1 MRQHLMMCSQAF
13 YHPHYSP
20 QVNSC
25 QIQSYAKGITRKNR
39 LQFTVCLCLLS
50 GCYCVMLHLHVHKAM
65 NSVKYG
71 SVLMSSGFSR
81 YISEDTYFSLC
92 KHTLEII
99 SLLLK
104 CNYYQPGNCMLYHQ
118 AIIHIFPVIT
128 KRCIMSIIF
137 HFCCLIIVF
146 FYTFVFV

>member
-1 MRQHLMMCSQAF
+1 
-13 YHPHYSP
+13 
-20 QVNSC
+20 
-25 QIQSYAKGITRKNR
+25 
-39 LQFTVCLCLLS
+39 
-50 GCYCVMLHLHVHKAM
+50 MLHLHVHKNKAM

-92 KHTLEII
+92 KHTLEIL

-146 FYTFVFV
+146 FFFIHLCLSHSYMYMWMDPNLWISHLITASFFNQWISCHPNVVL